1 MPHPASVRRDDDD
14 EPEEDEEE
22 DDEGDDLDEGREP
35 PRRRRTR
42 PSPRR
47 GPPRRRPAPVR
58 RWRASEDDEE
68 EDEED
73 EQPPATRGLPPSGK
87 KPTYWR
93 ARDSLFFEP
102 LVALAIIVV
111 LLVALFAYTQ
121 NWPPV
126 YVVESNSM
134 QHGSADQLG
143 LINTGDLVLAQK
155 VPLSG
160 ISPYVIGLQTGYST
174 YGEYGDVILYMPN
187 GQGST
192 PIIHRAIL
200 YLQWNPLSGSYNA
213 TDLAGLACGTPNPV
227 WSYVPPHGAASCATT
242 GLTGTL
248 NLYRI
253 GWDSVNISLPLSG
266 ASLGQH
272 SGFVTMGDNNPFPD
286 QSPQA
291 ALSTLAEPGWII
303 GVARG
308 MIPWVGAIKLL
319 LQGQAGYVPSQSW
332 EFLGLAIVG
341 AILVAF
347 GIHYVF
353 RTEGIET
360 PLRREEEREAHDE
373 AEAEAEAAAASAESG
388 PRGWLTHLRRRR
400 PEEETGEEP
409 EETAAR
415 RRRTRPPPSHAPV
428 RRGRP
433 VPHVRRAEK
442 PGKHAKPTK
451 KDDSDDEL

>member
-14 EPEEDEEE
+14 EPEEDEAEEDEE
-22 DDEGDDLDEGREP
+22 DDLEEGREP
-35 PRRRRTR
+35 PRRRRPR
-42 PSPRR
+42 PSPKR
-47 GPPRRRPAPVR
+47 GASRRRPPPVR

-68 EDEED
+68 EDEEG
-73 EQPPATRGLPPSGK
+73 ERPTAARGLPRSGK

-102 LVALAIIVV
+102 LVALAIIV
-111 LLVALFAYTQ
+111 LILVALFAYTQ

-126 YVVESNSM
+126 YVVESKSM

-160 ISPYVIGLQTGYST
+160 ITPYVTGAQTGYST
-174 YGEYGDVILYMPN
+174 YGEAGDVILYMPN

-200 YLQWNPLSGSYNA
+200 YLQWDPVSASYNA
-213 TDLAGLACGTPNPV
+213 TDLTGLPCGNPATAV
-227 WSYVPPHGAASCATT
+227 WSYVPPHGLASCATT

-248 NLYRI
+248 DLYGV
-253 GWDSVNISLPLSG
+253 GWDAVNISLPLSA
-266 ASLGQH
+266 ASLGEH
-272 SGFVTMGDNNPFPD
+272 SGFVTMGDNNAFPD
-286 QSPQA
+286 QAPQA

-308 MIPWVGAIKLL
+308 MIPWFGAVKLL
-319 LQGQAGYVPSQSW
+319 LQGDAGLVPPQSW
-332 EFLGLAIVG
+332 EFMGLTIIG

-347 GIHYVF
+347 GIHYAF

-360 PLRREEEREAHDE
+360 PLRREEEREARAESE
-373 AEAEAEAAAASAESG
+373 AETAAASEESG

-400 PEEETGEEP
+400 PEDEP
-409 EETAAR
+409 EEEETAR
-415 RRRTRPPPSHAPV
+415 RRRTRPPPSHSPV

-442 PGKHAKPTK
+442 PTKHAKTGK
-451 KDDSDDEL
+451 KDESDDEL